1 MISTY
6 SKFIFHYFIYA
17 VQRYNYFFKNSYYS
31 TIYCVFYKTRISYY
45 LCNMKRTTSIENIF
59 RPLSELS
66 VQSALT
72 NEVQI
77 ADILEWVL
85 EQVGPS
91 EVWQTSFSIS
101 EEFLRRLYFITR
113 GGKASAIHLVL
124 DFKATNKTLHLW
136 RFIDQV
142 ISDTV
147 LADNHSKVLLV
158 QSASGV
164 KVSIITS
171 QNLTRGNRNEAYI
184 ITTEAAVFD
193 KFLSEVEHLIKWHS
207 VPLSEILSQKISEQ

>member
-1 MISTY
+1 M
-6 SKFIFHYFIYA
+6 
-17 VQRYNYFFKNSYYS
+17 R
-31 TIYCVFYKTRISYY
+31 
-45 LCNMKRTTSIENIF
+45 RTSSIENIF
-59 RPLSELS
+59 QPLNEVV

-85 EQVGPS
+85 NQTGAA

-101 EEFLRRLYFITR
+101 EEFLRRLFFILK
-113 GGKASAIHLVL
+113 GKKATAIHLVL

-136 RFIDQV
+136 RFIQQV
-142 ISDTV
+142 ITTTH

-158 QSASGV
+158 KAEAGT

-184 ITTEAAVFD
+184 ITTEPAVFD
-193 KFLSEVEHLIKWHS
+193 KFLNEVQNLIKWNA
-207 VPLSEILSQKISEQ
+207 VPLSEILNNKLNS

>member
-1 MISTY
+1 
-6 SKFIFHYFIYA
+6 
-17 VQRYNYFFKNSYYS
+17 
-31 TIYCVFYKTRISYY
+31 
-45 LCNMKRTTSIENIF
+45 MKRTTSIENIF
-59 RPLSELS
+59 RPLREQS

-85 EQVGPS
+85 EQVGTA

-113 GGKASAIHLVL
+113 GGAASAIHLVL

-142 ISDTV
+142 ISSTH

-158 QSASGV
+158 QSQKGD

-184 ITTEAAVFD
+184 ITTEPSVFD
-193 KFLSEVEHLIKWHS
+193 KFLREVQHLIKWKS
-207 VPLSEILSQKISEQ
+207 VPLSEILANKIGENNS